1 MRKWKY
7 LFLHC
12 CDVCSNILPLLS
24 CIPSRRSITTC
35 WQRKSTRFKRNWRKR
50 GGHDSRSRAWCQ
62 ANLAL
67 PPQASHRVLRAWGSR
82 PWPQG
87 NPQVSKHTVLPP
99 SHTSLN
105 VHRCTW
111 RHAQNCC
118 RIEKNLT
125 ARLLDQWHSYCL
137 VCIYIYDTKRWS
149 KTTTTSAHTTCL
161 ICLNMMTFVH
171 PNLQYFSP
179 FKSGVSR
186 SKIDGNELSITIK
199 RN

>member
-1 MRKWKY
+1 MVCWGMRKWKY

-118 RIEKNLT
+118 PASNRKEFDYSAFRSVTFILPGMY
-125 ARLLDQWHSYCL
+125 L
-137 VCIYIYDTKRWS
+137 YIWY
-149 KTTTTSAHTTCL
+149 
-161 ICLNMMTFVH
+161 
-171 PNLQYFSP
+171 
-179 FKSGVSR
+179 
-186 SKIDGNELSITIK
+186 
-199 RN
+199 